1 MSVLTIIWQ
10 SVGCISCFS
19 GAWNSRFQL
28 TRLVKTVA
36 DTLLDRSGY
45 SGSALLAI
53 HFTALRPLRLEAR
66 RFVSTHA
73 RCHRRESSWLS
84 MWGCNNFRS
93 IGRSFPCLYW
103 WWFACS
109 SCMKAW
115 TSLWWAPSTYP
126 VERISN
132 VFKWAH
138 HIHTFHSHHV
148 FWNCKLHSLHVPR
161 SHTVLFFFR
170 EALECWCCTQ
180 FCLWRQLLQDVL
192 QN

>member
-28 TRLVKTVA
+28 SRLVKTVA

-45 SGSALLAI
+45 SGSALLTI
-53 HFTALRPLRLEAR
+53 HFTALRPLILEAR

-73 RCHRRESSWLS
+73 RCHRRESPWLS

-115 TSLWWAPSTYP
+115 ASWWWAPSTYL

-138 HIHTFHSHHV
+138 HPYF
-148 FWNCKLHSLHVPR
+148 SLSPR
-161 SHTVLFFFR
+161 VLELQATLAPRTSLSYPSLFFRGSIGMLYTVLPMTSTVTKR
-170 EALECWCCTQ
+170 VTEL
-180 FCLWRQLLQDVL
+180 R
-192 QN
+192 